1 MTEDERKAWLS
12 GLKAGDEVFAMDRV
26 RKVGRTTPAMIVLAR
41 DKSARYHRRNGALIG
56 RPSWSSES
64 IWPVNDHNRLL
75 DLHRRAIRMM
85 EISSRGFGRLNADQ
99 CRAIIDTLKA
109 AGVPEEDV

>member
-1 MTEDERKAWLS
+1 MTAEELKSWLA
-12 GLKAGDEVFAMDRV
+12 GLKVGDEGYDGCRIQT
-26 RKVGRTTPAMIVLAR
+26 VGRTTPTMVVMAH

-85 EISSRGFGRLNADQ
+85 EIGSRGFGQFNADQ
-99 CRAIIDTLKA
+99 CRTIIDTLKA
-109 AGVPEEDV
+109 AGVPDDV